1 MQETEKRKLIL
12 DASLIRFSQYGL
24 RKTSMQDIAEN
35 AGISRASIY
44 SYFKNKDE
52 IFRCVSIDVHEEA
65 FRKASNLLGD
75 TTQGDL
81 RSRLATALYAR
92 HGRFL
97 SLVLDSP
104 QGAELEDEY
113 SRLCGDVVS
122 AYSKKFNDLLML
134 SIDAADGAGQ
144 LDLAGLGLS
153 AERLATVLNL
163 SAAGCKRGCTN
174 MSEYSQRIADLVN
187 LLISATRR

>member
-1 MQETEKRKLIL
+1 MEKRKLIL
-12 DASLIRFSQYGL
+12 GASLVRFSQYGL
-24 RKTSMQDIAEN
+24 RKTSMQDIAEK
-35 AGISRASIY
+35 AGISRSSIFC
-44 SYFKNKDE
+44 YFKIKDE

-65 FRKASNLLGD
+65 FRNASNRLED
-75 TTQGDL
+75 VTQGNL
-81 RSRLATALYAR
+81 SSRLADALFAR

-113 SRLCGDVVS
+113 GRLCGDVVS
-122 AYSKKFNDLLML
+122 AYSKKFNDQLVL
-134 SIDAADGAGQ
+134 SIEAAAGAGQ
-144 LDLAGLGLS
+144 LDLAGHGLS

-174 MSEYSQRIADLVN
+174 MSEYHERIVDLVY
-187 LLISATRR
+187 LLIGGARG